1 MLVTS
6 ETVILLYRIGM
17 MAAWR
22 GDTVDART
30 ILEGL
35 QMSRPESPYPSIGLG
50 VACLNEGRI
59 GSAIRA
65 LEAGLELE
73 PECDQAR
80 WYLALACKVAGYE
93 SRSRKL
99 CEEVLAAGRD
109 PIATDLAT
117 MLLAIPAG
125 EAKPALAAI

>member
-1 MLVTS
+1 MVATR
-6 ETVILLYRIGM
+6 ETVNLLYRIGM

-35 QMSRPESPYPSIGLG
+35 QISRPESSFPCIGLG
-50 VACLNEGRI
+50 VAYLNEGRL
-59 GSAIRA
+59 GSAIRI
-65 LEAGLELE
+65 LEAGLELD

-80 WYLALACKVAGYE
+80 WHLALACKIAGYE
-93 SRSRKL
+93 SRSRQL
-99 CEEVLAAGRD
+99 CEDVLAAGRD
-109 PIATDLAT
+109 PISVDLAT

-125 EAKPALAAI
+125 DGKPALATA